1 MITTRIAKILMKMI
15 KSSGH
20 LVHKSTEEHIIST
33 TENLHICTIFPN
45 LDHWYRHNAN
55 QIYMGYIYL
64 LSRPLVYYCLQLFT
78 LYSTL
83 TLISYRVPMYK
94 IPPTQPTS
102 CQPKGPTYLNTVSA
116 DIGVDLAGR
125 NPDGFAGIQSLRA
138 YRVLRLFRGLQDP
151 CCQ

>member
-15 KSSGH
+15 KSCGH

-64 LSRPLVYYCLQLFT
+64 LSRPLVCVLLSAIV
-78 LYSTL
+78 YSL
-83 TLISYRVPMYK
+83 LNLNPNRVPIRDHIRVKGLPMYK
-94 IPPTQPTS
+94 IPPTQPTL
-102 CQPKGPTYLNTVSA
+102 Y
-116 DIGVDLAGR
+116 
-125 NPDGFAGIQSLRA
+125 
-138 YRVLRLFRGLQDP
+138 
-151 CCQ
+151 